1 MDFSHWSANLAA
13 LAAYLVVGVIHLLGV
28 RDTAISARRR
38 GRSLPPE
45 VLAKAVS
52 FQVGL
57 LLVLLAVVSPMGYW
71 SYRFIW
77 VRNLQDVL
85 LAVLAPALIVLGE
98 PWQPLR
104 RGLGRLGQRQQE
116 GAAAGAE
123 GGETTGTR
131 SGQPG
136 GWQAGPVLAAVVFCG
151 IWWVWHL
158 PGPFD
163 ASLHRPALYAAEV
176 ISYLAIG
183 LLLWLSLLGTRPLAP
198 PMAPMRTAALVVAV
212 AAATTVLGLMRT
224 FSAAVAYPGYL
235 GPGHRLLSVVSD
247 QQVGGGVLWV
257 IPLIPFS
264 ILSILLVFVWLRDE
278 ESRESDADLDRLLRH
293 KSAWPS
299 RPSLR

>member
-28 RDTAISARRR
+28 HDTATSARRH

-45 VLAKAVS
+45 ALVQAVS
-52 FQVGL
+52 FQAGL
-57 LLVLLAVVSPMGYW
+57 LLVLLAIVSPVGYL
-71 SYRFIW
+71 SYHFIW
-77 VRNLQDVL
+77 VRNMQDVM
-85 LAVLAPALIVLGE
+85 LAVLAPALMVLGA

-104 RGLGRLGQRQQE
+104 RGLGRRGLHPAE
-116 GAAAGAE
+116 GAGTSTEGWRAGAA
-123 GGETTGTR
+123 
-131 SGQPG
+131 SAQA
-136 GWQAGPVLAAVVFCG
+136 GWRAGPVLAAAVFCVT
-151 IWWVWHL
+151 WWIWHL

-163 ASLHRPALYAAEV
+163 AALHSPALYAAEV
-176 ISYLAIG
+176 VSYLAIG
-183 LLLWLSLLGTRPLAP
+183 LLLWLALLGTRPLAP
-198 PMAPMRTAALVVAV
+198 AMAPMRTAALVVAV

-224 FSAAVAYPGYL
+224 FSPAVAYPAYL
-235 GPGHRLLSVVSD
+235 GPTHRLLSVVSD

-264 ILSILLVFVWLRDE
+264 ILSILLVVVWLRDE

>member
-28 RDTAISARRR
+28 RDTATSARRH
-38 GRSLPPE
+38 GRSLPPGL
-45 VLAKAVS
+45 LAQAVS
-52 FQVGL
+52 FQAGL
-57 LLVLLAVVSPMGYW
+57 LLALLAVVSPVGYL

-77 VRNLQDVL
+77 VRNLQDVM
-85 LAVLAPALIVLGE
+85 LAIMAPALIVLGA

-104 RGLGRLGQRQQE
+104 RAFGSRRQHRDDGPGAGDSGPGMTGRQSVP
-116 GAAAGAE
+116 
-123 GGETTGTR
+123 
-131 SGQPG
+131 SGWRP
-136 GWQAGPVLAAVVFCG
+136 GPVLAAAVFCV

-163 ASLHRPALYAAEV
+163 TALHSSALYAVEV
-176 ISYLAIG
+176 VSYLAIG
-183 LLLWLSLLGTRPLAP
+183 IVLWLPLLGTRPLAP
-198 PMAPMRTAALVVAV
+198 QMAPMRTAALVVAV

-224 FSAAVAYPGYL
+224 FSPAVAYPAYL

-247 QQVGGGVLWV
+247 QQVGGGILWV
-257 IPLIPFS
+257 VPLIPFS
-264 ILSILLVFVWLRDE
+264 VLAIFLVFAWLRDE
-278 ESRESDADLDRLLRH
+278 ESGAADADLDRLLRH

>member
-28 RDTAISARRR
+28 RDIATSARRH

-45 VLAKAVS
+45 LLAQAVS
-52 FQVGL
+52 FQAGL
-57 LLVLLAVVSPMGYW
+57 LLALLAVVSPVGYW

-77 VRNLQDVL
+77 VRNMQDVM
-85 LAVLAPALIVLGE
+85 LALVAPALIVLGA

-104 RGLGRLGQRQQE
+104 RGVGRRGQQE
-116 GAAAGAE
+116 AAAAGA
-123 GGETTGTR
+123 GAGDMTGTR
-131 SGQPG
+131 PARP
-136 GWQAGPVLAAVVFCG
+136 GWQVRPVLAAAVFCV

-163 ASLHRPALYAAEV
+163 AALHSSAIYAAEV
-176 ISYLAIG
+176 VSYLAIG
-183 LLLWLSLLGTRPLAP
+183 ILLWLPLLGTRPLAP
-198 PMAPMRTAALVVAV
+198 AMAPMRTAGLVVAV

-224 FSAAVAYPGYL
+224 FSPAVAYPAYL
-235 GPGHRLLSVVSD
+235 GPSHRLLSVVSD
-247 QQVGGGVLWV
+247 QQVGGGILWV
-257 IPLIPFS
+257 VPLIPFS
-264 ILSILLVFVWLRDE
+264 ILTILLVIIWLRDE
-278 ESRESDADLDRLLRH
+278 ESRETDADLDRLVRH